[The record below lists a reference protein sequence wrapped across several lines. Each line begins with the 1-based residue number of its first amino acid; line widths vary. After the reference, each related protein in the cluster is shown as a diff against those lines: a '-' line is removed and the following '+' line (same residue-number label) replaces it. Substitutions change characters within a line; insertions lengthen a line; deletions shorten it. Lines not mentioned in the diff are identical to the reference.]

1 LMTNPPKDGDVT
13 PAAQLPD
20 QIWQWDA
27 SDMAAH
33 IRLGTISSREAVKSC
48 HERIDA
54 VNPRLNAIVFAD
66 RQRALQ
72 AADVADRQVRCREYL
87 GPLHGV
93 PVTIKLNVDV
103 EGEATTNGVP
113 AFAERIAPADSTVV
127 SNLRKAGA
135 INVGR
140 TNTPPFSFRW
150 FTENPLHGRTLNPWD
165 ETVTSG
171 GSSGGAGVSVAAGMC
186 PLAHGTDIAGSI
198 RYPAYVNGLVGLRAT
213 PGRIP
218 AFHPTTGLRFL
229 GLQTM
234 SAQGPL
240 ARRIR
245 DVRLG
250 LVAMSRPD
258 RRDPMWVPAQ
268 MDYPEDSTPVRVA
281 LVDEIPGSSLAPAI
295 KTALNKAARL
305 LEAAGYVVE
314 PATPPGLAEGV
325 EIWQSIVMTEAR
337 MGMFAGVRAIGD
349 AVIQHSVENMMAGAP
364 EIDLE
369 GYALAIARRDQLRRQ
384 WNEFMIRYP
393 LILMPTSARLPM
405 KWGEDLGST
414 QDMKRVLVD
423 QSPLITVA
431 ALCLPG
437 LNVPTGVANG
447 LPTGV
452 QLVADSYR
460 EQRLLVAGGVIEREV
475 NMPNL
480 HDRF

>member
-1 LMTNPPKDGDVT
+1 MTTPMKDEDVT
-13 PAAQLPD
+13 AAADLAD
-20 QIWQWDA
+20 QIWRWDA
-27 SDMAAH
+27 ADMAAH
-33 IRLGTISSREAVKSC
+33 IRLGTISSREAVESC
-48 HERIDA
+48 LERIDA

-66 RQRALQ
+66 RQQALL
-72 AADVADRQVRCREYL
+72 AADAADSQVRSHENL

-113 AFAERIAPADSTVV
+113 AFAERIAPGDSTVV

-165 ETVTSG
+165 ETLTSG

-198 RYPAYVNGLVGLRAT
+198 RYPAYVNGLAGLRAT

-250 LVAMSRPD
+250 LVAMSGAD

-268 MDYPEDSTPVRVA
+268 MDYPDDATAVRVA
-281 LVDEIPGSSLAPAI
+281 LVDEVPGSSMAPSI
-295 KTALNKAARL
+295 KVALDKAAHL
-305 LEAAGYVVE
+305 LEAAGYLVE
-314 PATPPGLAEGV
+314 QATPPGLIEGI

-337 MGMFAGVRAIGD
+337 MGMFAGVKAIGD
-349 AVIQHSVENMMAGAP
+349 EVIQRSVENMMAGAP
-364 EIDLE
+364 RMDLE
-369 GYALAIARRDQLRRQ
+369 GYALAIARRDQLRHQ
-384 WNEFMIRYP
+384 WNEFMSRYP
-393 LILMPTSARLPM
+393 LILMPTSCRLPM
-405 KWGEDLGST
+405 KWGEDLGSA
-414 QDMKRVLVD
+414 QDMQRVLVD

-437 LNVPTGVANG
+437 LNVPTGVVDG
-447 LPTGV
+447 FPTGV

-460 EQRLLVAGGVIEREV
+460 EQRLLVAGSVIERGI

>member
-1 LMTNPPKDGDVT
+1 MTNLMKDENITSAGN
-13 PAAQLPD
+13 LPD
-20 QIWQWDA
+20 QIWRWDA
-27 SDMAAH
+27 VDMAAH

-48 HERIDA
+48 HERIDSI
-54 VNPRLNAIVFAD
+54 NPHLNAIVFAD
-66 RQRALQ
+66 RQRALR
-72 AADVADRQVRCREYL
+72 AADTADSQVRSGEVL

-113 AFAERIAPADSTVV
+113 AFSERIAPSDSTVV

-165 ETVTSG
+165 ESVTSG

-198 RYPAYVNGLVGLRAT
+198 RYPAYVNGLAGLRAT

-218 AFHPTTGLRFL
+218 AFHPTTGLRYL

-234 SAQGPL
+234 SSQGPL
-240 ARRIR
+240 ARRMR
-245 DVRLG
+245 DVGLG
-250 LVAMSRPD
+250 LAAMASAD
-258 RRDPMWVPAQ
+258 RRDPMWVPAH
-268 MDYPEDSTPVRVA
+268 MDYPDDTTAVRVA
-281 LVDEIPGSSLAPAI
+281 LVDEVPGTTLDPAI
-295 KTALNKAARL
+295 KAALNNAAHI
-305 LEAAGYVVE
+305 LEAAGYGVE
-314 PATPPGLAEGV
+314 RATLPGLIEGI

-337 MGMFAGVRAIGD
+337 MGMFAGVKATGDESIQRA
-349 AVIQHSVENMMAGAP
+349 VENMMAGAP
-364 EIDLE
+364 RIDLE
-369 GYALAIARRDQLRRQ
+369 GYVLAIARRDELRRQ
-384 WNEFMIRYP
+384 WNEFMTRYP
-393 LILMPTSARLPM
+393 LILMPTSCRLPM

-414 QDMKRVLVD
+414 DEMKRILID

-437 LNVPTGVANG
+437 LNVPMGVIDG
-447 LPTGV
+447 LPMGV

-460 EQRLLVAGGVIEREV
+460 EQRLLVAGSIIERAV

-480 HDRF
+480 HNSL

>member
-1 LMTNPPKDGDVT
+1 MTTPMNDEDVIG
-13 PAAQLPD
+13 AAELPD
-20 QIWQWDA
+20 QIWRWDA
-27 SDMAAH
+27 ADMAAH
-33 IRLGTISSREAVKSC
+33 IRLGTISSRDAVKSC
-48 HERIDA
+48 YARIDTI
-54 VNPRLNAIVFAD
+54 NPHLNAIVFAD
-66 RQRALQ
+66 RQRALRD
-72 AADVADRQVRCREYL
+72 ADLADRQVRNHENL

-113 AFAERIAPADSTVV
+113 AFAGRIATGDSTVV

-135 INVGR
+135 ICVGR

-198 RYPAYVNGLVGLRAT
+198 RYPAYVNGLAGLRAT

-218 AFHPTTGLRFL
+218 AFHPTTGLRYL

-240 ARRIR
+240 ARRMR

-250 LVAMSRPD
+250 LVAMARAD
-258 RRDPMWVPAQ
+258 RRDPMWVPAH
-268 MDYPEDSTPVRVA
+268 MDYPDDWTAVRVA
-281 LVDEIPGSSLAPAI
+281 LVDELPGSTIAPAI
-295 KTALNKAARL
+295 KTALNKAGQI

-314 PATPPGLAEGV
+314 RAMPPGLTEGV

-337 MGMFAGVRAIGD
+337 MGMFAGVKAIGD
-349 AVIQHSVENMMAGAP
+349 DVILRSVENMLAGAP
-364 EIDLE
+364 PVDLE

-393 LILMPTSARLPM
+393 LILMPTSCRLPM

-414 QDMKRVLVD
+414 EDMKRVLVD

-437 LNVPTGVANG
+437 LNVPTGVVDG

-460 EQRLLVAGGVIEREV
+460 EQRLLVAGSVIEREV
-475 NMPNL
+475 DMPNL

>member
-1 LMTNPPKDGDVT
+1 MTNPMNDQDVT
-13 PAAQLPD
+13 AASDLPD
-20 QIWQWDA
+20 QIWRWDA
-27 SDMAAH
+27 VDVAAH
-33 IRLGTISSREAVKSC
+33 IRRGTISSHEALQSC
-48 HERIDA
+48 YARTDA
-54 VNPRLNAIVFAD
+54 LNPRLNAIVHAD
-66 RQRALQ
+66 RERALL
-72 AADVADRQVRCREYL
+72 AANTADSLVYRGETL

-103 EGEATTNGVP
+103 QGEATTNGVP
-113 AFAERIAPADSTVV
+113 AFAERIAPGDSTVV
-127 SNLRKAGA
+127 SNLLKAGA

-186 PLAHGTDIAGSI
+186 SLAHGTDIAGSI
-198 RYPAYVNGLVGLRAT
+198 RYPAYVNGLAGLRTT

-240 ARRIR
+240 ARRMR
-245 DVRLG
+245 DLRLG
-250 LVAMSRPD
+250 LVAMSGAD
-258 RRDPMWVPAQ
+258 RRDPLWVPAQ
-268 MDYPEDSTPVRVA
+268 MDYPDDSAPVRVA
-281 LVDEIPGSSLAPAI
+281 LVDEIPGSSLAPEI
-295 KTALNKAARL
+295 KIALNDAAQI
-305 LEAAGYVVE
+305 LEAAGYMVE
-314 PATPPGLAEGV
+314 RATPPGMAEGV

-337 MGMFAGVRAIGD
+337 MGMFAGVKAMGD
-349 AVIQHSVENMMAGAP
+349 DVILRSVENMLAGAP
-364 EIDLE
+364 AIDLE

-384 WNEFMIRYP
+384 WNEFMSRYP
-393 LILMPTSARLPM
+393 LILLPTSCRLPM
-405 KWGEDLGST
+405 RWGADLGST
-414 QDMKRVLVD
+414 DDMKSVLAD

-437 LNVPTGVANG
+437 LNVPTGVVDG
-447 LPTGV
+447 LPIGV

-460 EQRLLVAGGVIEREV
+460 EQRLLAAGSVIERAV
-475 NMPNL
+475 DMPNL

>member
-1 LMTNPPKDGDVT
+1 MTNLMKDENITSAGN
-13 PAAQLPD
+13 LPD
-20 QIWQWDA
+20 QIWRWDA
-27 SDMAAH
+27 VDMAAH

-54 VNPRLNAIVFAD
+54 INPHLNAIVFAD
-66 RQRALQ
+66 RQRALRT
-72 AADVADRQVRCREYL
+72 ADTADSQVRSGEVL

-113 AFAERIAPADSTVV
+113 AFSERIAPSDSTVV

-165 ETVTSG
+165 ESVTSG

-186 PLAHGTDIAGSI
+186 PLAHGTDIAGSV
-198 RYPAYVNGLVGLRAT
+198 RYPAYVNGLAGLRAT

-218 AFHPTTGLRFL
+218 AFHPTTGLRYL

-234 SAQGPL
+234 SSQGPL
-240 ARRIR
+240 ARRMR
-245 DVRLG
+245 DIGLG
-250 LVAMSRPD
+250 LAAMASAD
-258 RRDPMWVPAQ
+258 HRDPMWVPAH
-268 MDYPEDSTPVRVA
+268 MDYPDDTTAVRVA
-281 LVDEIPGSSLAPAI
+281 LVDEMPGTTLDPAI
-295 KTALNKAARL
+295 KAALNSAAHI
-305 LEAAGYVVE
+305 LEAAGYRVE
-314 PATPPGLAEGV
+314 RATPPGLIEGI

-337 MGMFAGVRAIGD
+337 MGMFAGVKATGDESIQRA
-349 AVIQHSVENMMAGAP
+349 VENMMAGAP
-364 EIDLE
+364 TIDLE
-369 GYALAIARRDQLRRQ
+369 GYVLAIARRDELRRR
-384 WNEFMIRYP
+384 WNEFMILYP
-393 LILMPTSARLPM
+393 LILLPTSCRLPM

-414 QDMKRVLVD
+414 DEMKRVLID

-437 LNVPTGVANG
+437 LNVPTGVIDG
-447 LPTGV
+447 LPMGV

-460 EQRLLVAGGVIEREV
+460 EQRLLVAGSIIERAV

-480 HDRF
+480 HNSF

>member
-1 LMTNPPKDGDVT
+1 MKKPMKDEAVT
-13 PAAQLPD
+13 CAADLAD
-20 QIWQWDA
+20 QIWRWDA
-27 SDMAAH
+27 ADMAAH
-33 IRLGTISSREAVKSC
+33 IRRGTISSREAVESC
-48 HERIDA
+48 LERIDA
-54 VNPRLNAIVFAD
+54 VNPHLNAIVFAD
-66 RQRALQ
+66 RQRALLD
-72 AADVADRQVRCREYL
+72 ADVADRQVRNQQIL

-113 AFAERIAPADSTVV
+113 AFAERIAPSDSTVV

-165 ETVTSG
+165 EAVTSG

-186 PLAHGTDIAGSI
+186 PLAQGTDIAGSI
-198 RYPAYVNGLVGLRAT
+198 RYPAYVNGLAGLRAT

-218 AFHPTTGLRFL
+218 AFHPTTGMRYL

-250 LVAMSRPD
+250 LVAMSGVD
-258 RRDPMWVPAQ
+258 RRDPLWVPAQ
-268 MDYPEDSTPVRVA
+268 MDYPDDSTAVRVA

-295 KTALNKAARL
+295 KAALNKVAHI
-305 LEAAGYVVE
+305 LEASGYAVE
-314 PATPPGLAEGV
+314 RATPPGMTEGV
-325 EIWQSIVMTEAR
+325 ELWQSIVMTEAR
-337 MGMFAGVRAIGD
+337 MGMFAGVKAIGD
-349 AVIQHSVENMMAGAP
+349 DVIQRSVENMMAGAP
-364 EIDLE
+364 QIDLE

-384 WNEFMIRYP
+384 WNEFMTRYP
-393 LILMPTSARLPM
+393 LILMPTSCRLPM
-405 KWGEDLGST
+405 KWGDDLGST
-414 QDMKRVLVD
+414 EDMMRVLVD

-437 LNVPTGVANG
+437 LNVPTGVVDG
-447 LPTGV
+447 LPMGV
-452 QLVADSYR
+452 QLVADSFR
-460 EQRLLVAGGVIEREV
+460 EQRLLAAGSVIEREV

-480 HDRF
+480 HSAF